1 MSHAKGWW
9 TDVASI
15 YGGVPSPLNYTSIN
29 LVLGRVHVDPLS
41 QHVLDPSLFE
51 LF

>member
-9 TDVASI
+9 TDVA
-15 YGGVPSPLNYTSIN
+15 YMAEYPPPLNYTSIN